1 MMRKSLQSEN
11 LGTRLLAILLL
22 AIAVLSSAPLLR
34 GATPTITTT
43 VTVVNNSSREIRH
56 IYFSPTNQDDW
67 GPDQLNSS
75 VIGQGGSYTLN
86 NVSCA
91 GADIKM
97 IAEDQDGCFITR
109 IVTCSENTNWTI
121 TNDTARDCGN

>member
-1 MMRKSLQSEN
+1 MMRKSFQSEN
-11 LGTRLLAILLL
+11 IGTSWLALLLL
-22 AIAVLSSAPLLR
+22 AIAVLASAPLLM
-34 GATPTITTT
+34 GATSTVTTT

-56 IYFSPTNQDDW
+56 IYFSPSNQDDW

-86 NVSCA
+86 NVSCE
-91 GADIKM
+91 GADIKI

-109 IVTCSENTNWTI
+109 TVTCSQNTNWTI
-121 TNDTARDCGN
+121 TNETARDCGN